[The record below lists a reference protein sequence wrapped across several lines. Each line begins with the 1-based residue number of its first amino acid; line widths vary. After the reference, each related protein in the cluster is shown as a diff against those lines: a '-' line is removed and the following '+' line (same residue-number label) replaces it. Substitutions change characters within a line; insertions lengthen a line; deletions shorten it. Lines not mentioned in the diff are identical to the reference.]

1 MKNISVPVKEEINKF
16 SFLIVLKGKA
26 KSRSRVPAGPSARES
41 PEEFTRTYV
50 TCWEIARWAHTHIR
64 TYTYTGHSG

>member
-1 MKNISVPVKEEINKF
+1 MKKTTMKNISVPVKEEINKF

-50 TCWEIARWAHTHIR
+50 TC
-64 TYTYTGHSG
+64 